1 MQQAARLIPREV
13 QNDQLAVAG
22 IMFNRLKLSHRI
34 LILVVVPM
42 IFELALVA
50 RVGQLLTESELE
62 GKREAH
68 SHAITSAINEILR
81 NLLTSAGGMGAYV
94 VSTEHKYLDRSDT
107 DSHRFMRDFD
117 SLESLVK
124 DDPAL
129 LARVIKMR
137 VVADEGVLVLARIKK
152 IVKEDN
158 RIMAFAEMRKVSPM
172 LSTLTAQADEITK
185 EQKEIEAR
193 GSQNQE
199 EHREQV
205 HQLLMLGAVL
215 NVLLA
220 LAVAMVFNRGFTRRL
235 RVLMD
240 NSYRFAIGMP
250 LNDELKG
257 TDELVKLDQVFHK
270 MAHVI
275 EESARKE
282 RAVIE
287 NSVDVI
293 CSLDADEKFS
303 KVSPASLTVW
313 GFEPWELV
321 GKRFSEVVYPD
332 ERDATRKAIK
342 ELIKDGE
349 DRQVECRVVK
359 KDGSLIDVL
368 WSMHWSE
375 QEHSLFCVAHDVT
388 EQRRV
393 DRLKQEFVAMV
404 SHDLRTPLA
413 SIKGT
418 LSMLSEGV
426 YDASSEMGKKRIV
439 DAEVS
444 IDRLVNLIGDVLDIE
459 KLEAGQMSVE
469 EDIVSLSQVVEQS
482 VEAVRGVAEQS
493 KITIQTTVAQDLDD
507 DVLGDNDRLVQV
519 MVNLLS
525 NAIKFSPEESLV
537 KIEIKADGA
546 LNEVR
551 VIDKGRGIPPNNI
564 DIIFERFKQSQSSDG
579 KRGKGTGLGLA
590 ICKAIVEAHKG
601 IIGVDSKEGEGSSFW
616 IKIPRYEDPEDLRTN
631 AEAKALEEAKVADAT
646 GAPDSSV
653 QLDEPISQRTS

>member
-1 MQQAARLIPREV
+1 
-13 QNDQLAVAG
+13 
-22 IMFNRLKLSHRI
+22 MFNRLKLSHRI

-42 IFELALVA
+42 IFELLLVG
-50 RVGQLLTESELE
+50 RVGQLLTESEQE

-68 SHAITSAINEILR
+68 SHAITSEINEILR

-94 VSTEHKYLDRSDT
+94 VSTEHSYMDRSER
-107 DSHRFMRDFD
+107 DSHKFIRNFD
-117 SLESLVK
+117 NLEALVK

-129 LARVIKMR
+129 LERVIKMR
-137 VVADEGVLVLARIKK
+137 AVAENGVAVLARIKR

-158 RIMAFAEMRKVSPM
+158 RIMAFAEMHKVSPM

-199 EHREQV
+199 EQRAQV

-220 LAVAMVFNRGFTRRL
+220 VAVAMIFNRGFTRRL

-240 NSYRFAIGMP
+240 NSYRFAINLP
-250 LNDELKG
+250 LNDELMG

-270 MAHVI
+270 MAHVV
-275 EESARKE
+275 EEAARKE

-303 KVSPASLTVW
+303 KVSPACLTVW

-321 GKRFSEVVYPD
+321 GKRFSEVVLPD

-342 ELIKDGE
+342 DLIKDGE

-375 QEHSLFCVAHDVT
+375 EEHSLFCVAHDVT

-418 LSMLSEGV
+418 LSMISEGV
-426 YDASSEMGKKRIV
+426 YDPTSDMGKKRIT
-439 DAEVS
+439 DAEIS

-469 EDIVSLSQVVEQS
+469 ENVVSLSQVVDQS
-482 VEAVRGVAEQS
+482 IEAVRGVAEQN
-493 KITIQTTVAQDLDD
+493 KITIETNVSEDLDT

-525 NAIKFSPEESLV
+525 NAIKFSPEASIV
-537 KIEIKADGA
+537 KIEITVDGA
-546 LNEVR
+546 ISVVR
-551 VIDKGRGIPPNNI
+551 VIDKGRGIPANNV

-601 IIGVDSKEGEGSSFW
+601 TIGVDSKEGEGSAFW

-631 AEAKALEEAKVADAT
+631 AEAKALAESQ
-646 GAPDSSV
+646 GASIEVGRS
-653 QLDEPISQRTS
+653 

>member
-1 MQQAARLIPREV
+1 
-13 QNDQLAVAG
+13 
-22 IMFNRLKLSHRI
+22 MFNRLKLSHRI

-68 SHAITSAINEILR
+68 SHAITSQINEILR

-107 DSHRFMRDFD
+107 DSHHFMSDFD
-117 SLESLVK
+117 SLETLVK

-129 LARVIKMR
+129 LGRVIKMR
-137 VVADEGVLVLARIKK
+137 VVAEEGVVVLARIKK

-158 RIMAFAEMRKVSPM
+158 RIMAFTEMRKVSPM

-199 EHREQV
+199 VHREQV

-220 LAVAMVFNRGFTRRL
+220 LAVAMIFNRGFTRRL

-240 NSYRFAIGMP
+240 NSYRFAIGIP
-250 LNDELKG
+250 LNDELTG
-257 TDELVKLDQVFHK
+257 TDELVRLDQVFHK
-270 MAHVI
+270 MAHVV

-303 KVSPASLTVW
+303 KVSPASLNVW

-321 GKRFSEVVYPD
+321 GKRFSEIVYPD

-342 ELIKDGE
+342 ELIKGGE

-388 EQRRV
+388 EQRGV

-418 LSMLSEGV
+418 LSMISEGV
-426 YDASSEMGKKRIV
+426 YDPNSEMGKKRIV

-482 VEAVRGVAEQS
+482 VEAVRGVAEQN
-493 KITIQTTVAQDLDD
+493 KITIETSVAEDLDA

-525 NAIKFSPEESLV
+525 NAIKFSPEGSLV

-546 LNEVR
+546 MNEVR
-551 VIDKGRGIPPNNI
+551 VIDKGRGIPANNI

-601 IIGVDSKEGEGSSFW
+601 FIGVDSKEGEGSSFW

-631 AEAKALEEAKVADAT
+631 AQAKALEESQTAKVAGDPDVDGTAMVEGT
-646 GAPDSSV
+646 AELTSAPDSSV
-653 QLDEPISQRTS
+653 QLDEPISPRIS

>member
-1 MQQAARLIPREV
+1 
-13 QNDQLAVAG
+13 
-22 IMFNRLKLSHRI
+22 MFNRLKLSHRI

-631 AEAKALEEAKVADAT
+631 AEAKALEDAQLAADAT

>member
-1 MQQAARLIPREV
+1 
-13 QNDQLAVAG
+13 
-22 IMFNRLKLSHRI
+22 MFNRLKLSHRI

>member
-1 MQQAARLIPREV
+1 
-13 QNDQLAVAG
+13 
-22 IMFNRLKLSHRI
+22 MFNRLKLSHRI

-42 IFELALVA
+42 IFELALVG
-50 RVGQLLTESELE
+50 RVGQLLTESEQE

-68 SHAITSAINEILR
+68 SHAITSRINEILR

-94 VSTEHKYLDRSDT
+94 VSTEHAYMDRSDR
-107 DSHRFMRDFD
+107 DSHHFISDFD
-117 SLESLVK
+117 SLEGLVK

-129 LARVIKMR
+129 LERVIKMR
-137 VVADEGVLVLARIKK
+137 AVAENGVVVLSRIKK

-199 EHREQV
+199 EQREQV

-220 LAVAMVFNRGFTRRL
+220 IAVAMIFNRGFTRRL

-240 NSYRFAIGMP
+240 NSYRFAINLP
-250 LNDELKG
+250 LNDKLTG
-257 TDELVKLDQVFHK
+257 TDELAKLDQVFHK
-270 MAHVI
+270 MAHVV

-303 KVSPASLTVW
+303 KVSAASLTVW

-321 GKRFSEVVYPD
+321 GKRFSEIVFPE
-332 ERDATRKAIK
+332 ERNATRKAIK
-342 ELIKDGE
+342 DLIKDGE

-359 KDGSLIDVL
+359 KDGSPIDVL

-375 QEHSLFCVAHDVT
+375 EEHSLFCVAHDVT

-418 LSMLSEGV
+418 LSMISEGV
-426 YDASSEMGKKRIV
+426 YDPTSDVGKKRIT
-439 DAEVS
+439 DAEIS

-469 EDIVSLSQVVEQS
+469 ENVVSLSQVVDQS
-482 VEAVRGVAEQS
+482 IEAVRGIAEQNQ
-493 KITIQTTVAQDLDD
+493 ITIETNIAEDLDV

-525 NAIKFSPEESLV
+525 NAIKFSPVESVV
-537 KIEIKADGA
+537 KIEITVNGA
-546 LNEVR
+546 MNEVR
-551 VIDKGRGIPPNNI
+551 VIDKGRGIPANNV

-601 IIGVDSKEGEGSSFW
+601 LIGVDSKEGEGSSFW

-631 AEAKALEEAKVADAT
+631 LEAKAHEEAEALAETQTAD
-646 GAPDSSV
+646 V
-653 QLDEPISQRTS
+653 TSA

>member
-1 MQQAARLIPREV
+1 
-13 QNDQLAVAG
+13 
-22 IMFNRLKLSHRI
+22 MFNRLKLSHRI

-68 SHAITSAINEILR
+68 SHAITTQINEILR

-94 VSTEHKYLDRSDT
+94 VSTEHAYLDRADR
-107 DSHRFMRDFD
+107 DSHHFMSDFD
-117 SLESLVK
+117 NLEALVK

-129 LARVIKMR
+129 LERVIKMR
-137 VVADEGVLVLARIKK
+137 VVAEEGVRVLARIKK

-158 RIMAFAEMRKVSPM
+158 RMMAFAEMRKVSPM
-172 LSTLTAQADEITK
+172 LSTLTAQADDITK
-185 EQKEIEAR
+185 EQKEIEAQ

-199 EHREQV
+199 VQREQV

-220 LAVAMVFNRGFTRRL
+220 LAVAMIFNRGFTRRL
-235 RVLMD
+235 RILMD
-240 NSYRFAIGMP
+240 NSYRFAIGLP
-250 LNDELKG
+250 LNDELTG

-270 MAHVI
+270 MAHVV

-303 KVSPASLTVW
+303 KVSPASLAVW
-313 GFEPWELV
+313 GFEPWQLV
-321 GKRFSEVVYPD
+321 GKRFSEIVFPD
-332 ERDATRKAIK
+332 ERDATRRAIK
-342 ELIKDGE
+342 ELIQDGE

-359 KDGSLIDVL
+359 RDGTLIDVL

-418 LSMLSEGV
+418 LSMISEGV
-426 YDASSEMGKKRIV
+426 YDPNSEMGKKRIG

-482 VEAVRGVAEQS
+482 VEAVRGVAEQHQ
-493 KITIQTTVAQDLDD
+493 IAIETTIDDDLDV

-525 NAIKFSPEESLV
+525 NAIKFSPDQSLV
-537 KIEIKADGA
+537 KIELKADGA
-546 LNEVR
+546 MNEVR
-551 VIDKGRGIPPNNI
+551 IIDKGRGVPANNI

-601 IIGVDSKEGEGSSFW
+601 LIGVDSKEGEGSSFW

-631 AEAKALEEAKVADAT
+631 SEAKALEDAHAT
-646 GAPDSSV
+646 KAIGAPDSSV